1 MGDAAAVAKAALRTF
16 IGSVEGAAVHGEEWR
31 GVVAT
36 ALENQGVVSSSD
48 LAGAKLDDFTWSAN
62 CLDGAHKHLVRAAI
76 KLATAEKAR
85 VLHSAR
91 PCASVRPLAGR
102 IWEREAARHRCRA
115 GRASQVQERRGGRPR
130 IFAGEGA
137 LTSAA
142 CGVC

>member
-31 GVVAT
+31 NAVAT

-48 LAGAKLDDFTWSAN
+48 LAGAKFDDFTWPER
-62 CLDGAHKHLVRAAI
+62 CLDGARKRLVRAAI
-76 KLATAEKAR
+76 KLASAEKAR

-102 IWEREAARHRCRA
+102 IREREAA
-115 GRASQVQERRGGRPR
+115 
-130 IFAGEGA
+130 
-137 LTSAA
+137 
-142 CGVC
+142 